1 MTGDGLTLAFAST
14 MELTDTFTQ
23 WFLVVGAV
31 FLIMAL
37 SGSILARL
45 PLSTSILYLIVGVLV
60 GPYGLHLVVIDPI
73 EHAAVIER
81 ITEVAVI
88 ISLFAAGLKL
98 RVPLRD
104 SLWRL
109 PIILASWSMLL
120 TVGLITLVGTFLLHL
135 PLGVSVLLGALL
147 APTDPVLA
155 SDVQVTGP
163 HDRDELRFTLTG
175 EAGLNDG
182 TAFPFI
188 MLGLGLLGLEELG
201 AFGWRWIAVDVLWAI
216 AGGLAIGALL
226 GTAAGRIILYVRREH
241 KEAIGLDD
249 FLALGVIALAYGL
262 ALALHGYGFLAV
274 FAAGL
279 ALRSIEERSTGAAQG
294 PEEAIQAAEIDE
306 PEALA
311 AHPES
316 GPAYMAR
323 ELLGFTEQLE
333 RIGEVA
339 FMVLIGA
346 MLSLD
351 SIPPEAVWFV
361 PLLFLVIRPLAVNLG
376 LVGTR
381 LTVVQRGFISWF
393 GVRGIGSIYYLMYAI
408 VHGVD
413 EDAAAWLTGMTLA
426 VVATSVVIHGISVTP
441 LMARYRQEAS

>member
-1 MTGDGLTLAFAST
+1 MILSGTTLGFASAT
-14 MELTDTFTQ
+14 ELTDTFTQ
-23 WFLVVGAV
+23 WFIVVGAV

-37 SGSILARL
+37 SGSVLARL
-45 PLSTSILYLIVGVLV
+45 PLSTAMLYLAVGVLV
-60 GPYGLHLVVIDPI
+60 GPYGLHLVAIDPI

-98 RVPLRD
+98 RIPLRD
-104 SLWRL
+104 PLWRL
-109 PIILASWSMLL
+109 PIVLASWSMLL
-120 TVGLITLVGTFLLHL
+120 TVALITLVGTFLLHL
-135 PLGVSVLLGALL
+135 PLGISVLLGALL

-201 AFGWRWIAVDVLWAI
+201 AFGWRWLAVDVLWAI
-216 AGGLAIGALL
+216 AGGLAVGALL
-226 GTAAGRIILYVRREH
+226 GTAAGRLILYLRREH

-249 FLALGVIALAYGL
+249 FLALGVIALAYGV
-262 ALALHGYGFLAV
+262 ALAVHGYGFLAV

-279 ALRSIEERSTGAAQG
+279 ALRKIEERSTGTERE
-294 PEEAIQAAEIDE
+294 PDEAMETAEIDE
-306 PEALA
+306 PEELA
-311 AHPES
+311 AHPEV
-316 GPAYMAR
+316 GPAYMTR

-339 FMVLIGA
+339 VMVLIGA
-346 MLSLD
+346 MLSLE
-351 SIPPEAVWFV
+351 SIPREAIWFI
-361 PLLFLVIRPLAVNLG
+361 PLLFLVIRPIAVNLG
-376 LVGTR
+376 LFGTR
-381 LTVVQRGFISWF
+381 LTIMQRGFISWF

-413 EDAAAWLTGMTLA
+413 DDSAEWLTGMTLA
-426 VVATSVVIHGISVTP
+426 VVATSVVVHGISVTP
-441 LMARYRQEAS
+441 LMERYKQETA